1 MFLTDEC
8 PNRSSPFKLRIV
20 STHFINIGVSLQ
32 MQKSEKS
39 NSNIPEMSLYKC
51 RSKKPAHLYTQCV
64 AYSKTNLMK
73 RDQLSDDIIIAE
85 RLISPYLSD
94 DLIWYENLTKF
105 CSLSS

>member
-1 MFLTDEC
+1 VFLTDEC
-8 PNRSSPFKLRIV
+8 PNRSSPFKLRIG
-20 STHFINIGVSLQ
+20 STNFINIGVSSQ
-32 MQKSEKS
+32 MQKFEKS
-39 NSNIPEMSLYKC
+39 NSKC
-51 RSKKPAHLYTQCV
+51 HSKKPTHLYTQCA

-85 RLISPYLSD
+85 RLIRPYLSD